1 MPSTNA
7 KRLTQHPSIENQL
20 YTTTLKRM
28 LTKGRSQNNL
38 SSQNNQEDR
47 LRRIW
52 DYLDE
57 HGRPD
62 NRHTVHIAGSKGKG
76 STASIV
82 EIILRFSGAT
92 TCLLT
97 SPDLHSARERIQING
112 NLISKID
119 FTRLAN
125 KLLDDPLTAD
135 WSYFEMMTVLGWWA
149 ANDFQS
155 DWQIVEVGL
164 GGRLDTTNAV
174 LKKDV
179 SIITA
184 IDLEHTKILGSTIE
198 EIAMEKAG
206 IIERSTHLVL
216 ASMNGSARHA
226 IKNRSQLSKKHVHDA
241 ATECVVISRT
251 VSLDKQVITLQTP
264 EHLYRDLTFLL
275 LGKHQL
281 ENICSGIRAAEI
293 AWREVNGSKLPERAV
308 FEGLASLTLP
318 GRFELLSR
326 KPLIITDGLHTPLA
340 ARRFS
345 ESLKELDINKQLVWI
360 FGFLEGKSISE
371 IIDQLVTPSDTA
383 IATELSASR
392 TLRAETVAN
401 ELRKRS
407 PHVSTQLDIPSAI
420 TYAKNISQ
428 PNSTILIVGSLY
440 TAGEARAFELELMDE
455 AKEKIGR

>member
-1 MPSTNA
+1 
-7 KRLTQHPSIENQL
+7 
-20 YTTTLKRM
+20 
-28 LTKGRSQNNL
+28 
-38 SSQNNQEDR
+38 
-47 LRRIW
+47 
-52 DYLDE
+52 
-57 HGRPD
+57 
-62 NRHTVHIAGSKGKG
+62 
-76 STASIV
+76 
-82 EIILRFSGAT
+82 
-92 TCLLT
+92 
-97 SPDLHSARERIQING
+97 
-112 NLISKID
+112 
-119 FTRLAN
+119 
-125 KLLDDPLTAD
+125 
-135 WSYFEMMTVLGWWA
+135 
-149 ANDFQS
+149 
-155 DWQIVEVGL
+155 
-164 GGRLDTTNAV
+164 
-174 LKKDV
+174 
-179 SIITA
+179 
-184 IDLEHTKILGSTIE
+184 
-198 EIAMEKAG
+198 
-206 IIERSTHLVL
+206 
-216 ASMNGSARHA
+216 MNESARHT

-275 LGKHQL
+275 LGKQQL

-340 ARRFS
+340 AKRFS
-345 ESLKELDINKQLVWI
+345 ESLKELDINKHLVWI

-383 IATELSASR
+383 IATELSVSR